1 MFSQQTS
8 FALIKFVIMLFETH
22 SCSALSLFL
31 SCFIYRKSSLNEKK
45 VFLCSVFF
53 YDLLMLRQVL
63 KLCSILLWNINELH
77 FIADCWL
84 VYDYRI
90 YAIRAKLVCGL
101 KAPPKQQAV
110 KSSERVGGVKI
121 SMERRKWDHKS
132 LKVNLCDI
140 FIYNH
145 HRSSFDMLLLLW
157 LVFAEISSLLIAPKQ
172 QPTHILNVTLI
183 STWADFDRLQLSLP
197 LYLDRR
203 RDRFRSCLSFSVTK
217 KNTEYE
223 YDDDTPPP
231 LPRVQTFFSTSNRK
245 KTHFALLYISVWSFA
260 Q

>member
-1 MFSQQTS
+1 MN
-8 FALIKFVIMLFETH
+8 
-22 SCSALSLFL
+22 C
-31 SCFIYRKSSLNEKK
+31 
-45 VFLCSVFF
+45 
-53 YDLLMLRQVL
+53 
-63 KLCSILLWNINELH
+63 ILLLTVDSFMITVYMRYEPSSCVDSKLPQSSRRLNRVKEL
-77 FIADCWL
+77 
-84 VYDYRI
+84 
-90 YAIRAKLVCGL
+90 
-101 KAPPKQQAV
+101 
-110 KSSERVGGVKI
+110 GVKI

-217 KNTEYE
+217 KK
-223 YDDDTPPP
+223 TP
-231 LPRVQTFFSTSNRK
+231 STSTTTIHRLLSLVYKRFSRHQIEK
-245 KTHFALLYISVWSFA
+245 KSHFALLYVSVWSFA